1 MQYRVLNVRT
11 SNSAMQK
18 KKKKKSD
25 HEFVFPSRHCW
36 EERMTSWGKDNQ
48 PHLTASKLCEANPTG
63 VRLAHVSMGSDTGP
77 GQPVTH
83 KMLTFPTLFSLSP
96 SLLRNYS
103 SLKYVCTVCICMYV
117 QNLTVGLEHINQKR
131 WAIPH
136 CVLESYIIFASWV
149 RRDKPGS
156 SLFIWSKPTVRAR
169 WRCQRTTATAPTC
182 WHSRL
187 GDA

>member
-1 MQYRVLNVRT
+1 MR
-11 SNSAMQK
+11 SGNSAVQEH
-18 KKKKKSD
+18 SD
-25 HEFVFPSRHCW
+25 CEFVFPSRHCW
-36 EERMTSWGKDNQ
+36 EERMTSWRKDNQ
-48 PHLTASKLCEANPTG
+48 PHLTASKLCEANHTG

-83 KMLTFPTLFSLSP
+83 KMLTFPTLFSLFP

-117 QNLTVGLEHINQKR
+117 CTKTLLSDLNISTRKDEPYLTVCYSH
-131 WAIPH
+131 H
-136 CVLESYIIFASWV
+136 FASWV
-149 RRDKPGS
+149 WWDKV
-156 SLFIWSKPTVRAR
+156 SLFEVYSLWEHGDA
-169 WRCQRTTATAPTC
+169 CLRTTATAPTC